1 MFTPTRLS
9 FYFTGAFFLL
19 SSFCSLAIAAQDQD
33 KPSPKPL
40 LERTVTLPSKA
51 VKVVVKHMR
60 FPVGFKT
67 PEHTHEG
74 PGPRY
79 IIKGTVKIMEGG
91 KTHTYQAGEVFWES
105 GLPMTA
111 ENVGTGEAE
120 VVVFELAPVEIK

>member
-1 MFTPTRLS
+1 MLTPIRLS
-9 FYFTGAFFLL
+9 FYFTIVFFLL
-19 SSFCSLAIAAQDQD
+19 FGFCSFAIAAQDQN

-40 LERTVTLPSKA
+40 LERTVTLPSKD

-91 KTHTYQAGEVFWES
+91 ETHTYQAGEVFWES

-120 VVVFELAPVEIK
+120 VVVFELIPTK